1 MVAIDEE
8 FERALKNVVVSPRE
22 GVSAAANILESLCR
36 IYIDDEG
43 LEMPKKQDLGNLWD
57 TVRKDFRLDP
67 SKVEDQDLKRILSGL
82 LGIVNGI
89 GALRTHAS
97 SAHGTGRKPHR
108 LEPRHARL
116 AVHSAHTVATF
127 VLETWDTRRVSLD

>member
-1 MVAIDEE
+1 
-8 FERALKNVVVSPRE
+8 
-22 GVSAAANILESLCR
+22 ILESLCR
-36 IYIDDEG
+36 IFIEDED

-57 TVRKDFRLDP
+57 VVRRDFRLDP
-67 SKVEDQDLKRILSGL
+67 SRVEDQDLKRILSGL
-82 LGIVNGI
+82 LGVVNGI

-97 SAHGTGRKPHR
+97 SAHGTGRKPYR

-127 VLETWDTRRVSLD
+127 ILETWDTRQARDS